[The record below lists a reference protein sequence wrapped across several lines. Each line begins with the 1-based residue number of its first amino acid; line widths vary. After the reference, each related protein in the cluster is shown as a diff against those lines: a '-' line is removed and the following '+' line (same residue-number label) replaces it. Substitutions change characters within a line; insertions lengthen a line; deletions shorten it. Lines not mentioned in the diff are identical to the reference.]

1 MVVPRFQLLMKPMV
15 YKAELCANKVV
26 SDSLELVD
34 FAIGLPVVNYFPDLL
49 DGQVKFF
56 LEEFELQKYCKTN
69 CCFQFLTNSFGSKAY
84 FKLIWQHEIIAI
96 TYIITMNK

>member
-1 MVVPRFQLLMKPMV
+1 MVVPRFQLLMKPTV

-34 FAIGLPVVNYFPDLL
+34 FVIRLVSSFPDLL

-56 LEEFELQKYCKTN
+56 
-69 CCFQFLTNSFGSKAY
+69 FLRNSNYRITAK
-84 FKLIWQHEIIAI
+84 QIAGF
-96 TYIITMNK
+96 NS

>member
-1 MVVPRFQLLMKPMV
+1 MVVPRFQFLMKPTV

-34 FAIGLPVVNYFPDLL
+34 FVIRLVNSFPDLL

-56 LEEFELQKYCKTN
+56 
-69 CCFQFLTNSFGSKAY
+69 FLRNSNYRITAK
-84 FKLIWQHEIIAI
+84 QIAGF
-96 TYIITMNK
+96 NS

>member
-34 FAIGLPVVNYFPDLL
+34 FVIRLVNSFPDLL

-56 LEEFELQKYCKTN
+56 FWR
-69 CCFQFLTNSFGSKAY
+69 NSNYRITAK
-84 FKLIWQHEIIAI
+84 QIAGF
-96 TYIITMNK
+96 NS

>member
-1 MVVPRFQLLMKPMV
+1 MVVPRFELLMKPTV

-34 FAIGLPVVNYFPDLL
+34 FVIRLVSSFPDLL

-56 LEEFELQKYCKTN
+56 
-69 CCFQFLTNSFGSKAY
+69 FLRNSNYRITAK
-84 FKLIWQHEIIAI
+84 QIAGF
-96 TYIITMNK
+96 NS

>member
-1 MVVPRFQLLMKPMV
+1 MKPMV

-34 FAIGLPVVNYFPDLL
+34 FAIGLVNSFPDLL

-56 LEEFELQKYCKTN
+56 FWGIRITEVLQNKLLVSIPYK
-69 CCFQFLTNSFGSKAY
+69 FIWIKSF
-84 FKLIWQHEIIAI
+84 FKLIWQHEIIEI
-96 TYIITMNK
+96 TCIITMNK

>member
-1 MVVPRFQLLMKPMV
+1 MVVPRFQFLMKPTV

-34 FAIGLPVVNYFPDLL
+34 FVIRLVNSFPDLL

-56 LEEFELQKYCKTN
+56 F
-69 CCFQFLTNSFGSKAY
+69 F
-84 FKLIWQHEIIAI
+84 
-96 TYIITMNK
+96 

>member
-34 FAIGLPVVNYFPDLL
+34 FAIGLVNSFPDLL

-56 LEEFELQKYCKTN
+56 F
-69 CCFQFLTNSFGSKAY
+69 
-84 FKLIWQHEIIAI
+84 
-96 TYIITMNK
+96 

>member
-1 MVVPRFQLLMKPMV
+1 MKPTV

-34 FAIGLPVVNYFPDLL
+34 FVIRLVNSFPDLL

-56 LEEFELQKYCKTN
+56 
-69 CCFQFLTNSFGSKAY
+69 FLRNSNYRSSAK
-84 FKLIWQHEIIAI
+84 QIAGF
-96 TYIITMNK
+96 NS

>member
-34 FAIGLPVVNYFPDLL
+34 FVIRLVNSFPDLL

-56 LEEFELQKYCKTN
+56 FFEEFELQNYCKTN
-69 CCFQFLTNSFGSKAY
+69 CWFQFLTNSFASKA
-84 FKLIWQHEIIAI
+84 FSS
-96 TYIITMNK
+96 

>member
-1 MVVPRFQLLMKPMV
+1 MVVPRFQFLMKPTV

-34 FAIGLPVVNYFPDLL
+34 FVIRLVNSFPDLL

-56 LEEFELQKYCKTN
+56 
-69 CCFQFLTNSFGSKAY
+69 FLRNSNYRITGK
-84 FKLIWQHEIIAI
+84 QIAGF
-96 TYIITMNK
+96 NS

>member
-1 MVVPRFQLLMKPMV
+1 MVVPRFQFLMKPTV

-34 FAIGLPVVNYFPDLL
+34 FVIRLVISFPDLL

-56 LEEFELQKYCKTN
+56 
-69 CCFQFLTNSFGSKAY
+69 FLRNSNYRITAK
-84 FKLIWQHEIIAI
+84 QIAGF
-96 TYIITMNK
+96 NS

>member
-1 MVVPRFQLLMKPMV
+1 MVVPRFQLLMKPTV

-34 FAIGLPVVNYFPDLL
+34 FAIGPVNYFLDLP

-56 LEEFELQKYCKTN
+56 WEEFELQNYCETN
-69 CCFQFLTNSFGSKAY
+69 CWFQFLTNSFASKA
-84 FKLIWQHEIIAI
+84 FSS
-96 TYIITMNK
+96 

>member
-1 MVVPRFQLLMKPMV
+1 MVVPRFQLLMKPTV

-34 FAIGLPVVNYFPDLL
+34 FVIRLVNSFPDLL

-56 LEEFELQKYCKTN
+56 FFEEFELQKYYKTN
-69 CCFQFLTNSFGSKAY
+69 CWFQFLTNSLDQ
-84 FKLIWQHEIIAI
+84 KLFQADLA
-96 TYIITMNK
+96 T

>member
-1 MVVPRFQLLMKPMV
+1 MVVPRFQLLMKPTV

-34 FAIGLPVVNYFPDLL
+34 FVIRLVNSFPDLL

-56 LEEFELQKYCKTN
+56 
-69 CCFQFLTNSFGSKAY
+69 FLRNSNYRSTTK
-84 FKLIWQHEIIAI
+84 QIAGF
-96 TYIITMNK
+96 NS

>member
-1 MVVPRFQLLMKPMV
+1 MVVPTFQFLMKPTV

-34 FAIGLPVVNYFPDLL
+34 FVIRLVNSFPDLL

-56 LEEFELQKYCKTN
+56 
-69 CCFQFLTNSFGSKAY
+69 FLRNSNYRITAK
-84 FKLIWQHEIIAI
+84 QIAGF
-96 TYIITMNK
+96 NS